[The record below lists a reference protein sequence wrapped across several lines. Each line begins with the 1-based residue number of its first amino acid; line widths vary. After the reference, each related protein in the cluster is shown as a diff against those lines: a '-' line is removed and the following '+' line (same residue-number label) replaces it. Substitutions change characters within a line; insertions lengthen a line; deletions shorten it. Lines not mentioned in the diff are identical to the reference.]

1 MNGTVLALLL
11 SLLPITG
18 GQFISLDQRINLLGE
33 PPPNDLYSWRLTHP
47 FESQTQKTNFA
58 VLCLAMDWDATRF
71 FRKSTPTPAD
81 LRLYSQYYL
90 TSGGPRALCFLKFH
104 AQSWQTNWQAGP
116 IEENVLKRLSLEASD
131 AANDFF
137 AKLAARADNVP
148 YTRWFTW
155 HNLMHERRKREAA
168 ALVEREQLN
177 TNIACSVE
185 FACRPHQAP
194 RNLILWP
201 SAVRTEL
208 HYYDCDTRQWAFSLD
223 HPPQRPVY
231 VPREWTAPQGKTYQR
246 NWQPG
251 PSWQVLYQYD
261 GKILTRTGVR
271 VEGCSC
277 ISGQI
282 SANGFQESLLTTAR
296 PDHYVQKAPACV
308 QVW

>member
-58 VLCLAMDWDATRF
+58 ALCLAMDWDATRF

-155 HNLMHERRKREAA
+155 HNLMQERRKREAA
-168 ALVEREQLN
+168 RSEEHTSELQ
-177 TNIACSVE
+177 S
-185 FACRPHQAP
+185 P
-194 RNLILWP
+194 RHTLFPYTTLFRSP
-201 SAVRTEL
+201 TTS
-208 HYYDCDTRQWAFSLD
+208 S
-223 HPPQRPVY
+223 P
-231 VPREWTAPQGKTYQR
+231 

-251 PSWQVLYQYD
+251 
-261 GKILTRTGVR
+261 RTMCPIPVG
-271 VEGCSC
+271 
-277 ISGQI
+277 
-282 SANGFQESLLTTAR
+282 SLGTT
-296 PDHYVQKAPACV
+296 
-308 QVW
+308 

>member
-1 MNGTVLALLL
+1 MNETVLALLL

-18 GQFISLDQRINLLGE
+18 GQFISLDERTKLLGE
-33 PPPNDLYSWRLTHP
+33 PPPNDLYSLRLTHP

-58 VLCLAMDWDATRF
+58 ALCLAMDWDATRLF
-71 FRKSTPTPAD
+71 KKSTPAPED

-90 TSGGPRALCFLKFH
+90 TSGGANALRFLKFH
-104 AQSWQTNWQAGP
+104 AQNWQTNWQAGP

-131 AANDFF
+131 QANDFF

-148 YTRWFTW
+148 HTRWFTW
-155 HNLMHERRKREAA
+155 HNLMQERRKREAA
-168 ALVEREQLN
+168 DLVGREHLN

-194 RNLILWP
+194 RNLIPWP

-208 HYYDCDTRQWAFSLD
+208 HYYDCDARQWTFSLT
-223 HPPQRPVY
+223 HPPKRPVY
-231 VPREWTAPQGKTYQR
+231 LPREWQAPQGKTYER
-246 NWQPG
+246 HWQPG

-261 GKILTRTGVR
+261 GKTLTRTGVP
-271 VEGCSC
+271 VEGCSY
-277 ISGQI
+277 IAGQI
-282 SANGFQESLLTTAR
+282 NTNGFQESLVATAR
-296 PDHYVQKAPACV
+296 PQNFVRKAPARV